1 MTIWPKVKDDL
12 NKDLCCHS
20 NTIPVIDLL
29 VTKSYQMRNFQISLH
44 DPLISCIEHNPYI
57 FLLRCL
63 YEGIHSCSLLA
74 CAHSLAWCQDTAMFY
89 CTLPHQGLDRVATR
103 ESREKVSILDLR
115 LLDIEEERVALTS
128 FSDCFQLLTKQ
139 DGRKEG

>member
-1 MTIWPKVKDDL
+1 
-12 NKDLCCHS
+12 
-20 NTIPVIDLL
+20 
-29 VTKSYQMRNFQISLH
+29 
-44 DPLISCIEHNPYI
+44 
-57 FLLRCL
+57 
-63 YEGIHSCSLLA
+63 
-74 CAHSLAWCQDTAMFY
+74 MFY

-139 DGRKEG
+139 DGRKEE